1 MSENVLQLPQSIVVV
16 DGESIS
22 GEHLQREHF
31 EGLAIHLN
39 VSRKVVVESR
49 KSKTSSAYLYGDE
62 E

>member
-1 MSENVLQLPQSIVVV
+1 
-16 DGESIS
+16 
-22 GEHLQREHF
+22 
-31 EGLAIHLN
+31 